1 MKENLRNVY
10 YNLFF
15 SLIRDFK
22 TYASYMQHRQLIPEF
37 LDIALDHT
45 IENSNFHNW
54 NLLYSVYIYLGH
66 N

>member
-45 IENSNFHNW
+45 IENSNFHN
-54 NLLYSVYIYLGH
+54 
-66 N
+66 